1 MDSMDPFLQMDPIWI
16 QYQNNQRFID
26 ERPREAWSLEVLVVE
41 LMVAAAAPGFQGKAN
56 GKKKDWNSRSILV
69 INVITLQEKIEK
81 SGLTWSYYVFWYLCL
96 LYVWVYGV
104 YG

>member
-56 GKKKDWNSRSILV
+56 GKKKIGIQGAYW
-69 INVITLQEKIEK
+69 
-81 SGLTWSYYVFWYLCL
+81 
-96 LYVWVYGV
+96 
-104 YG
+104 